1 MRRLNILFI
10 TNMCTHYVRPLFE
23 ILAKQHEVGFYFTG
37 GHEAYWH
44 KQNVLKSGDF
54 QGTYLSGIFLCGKI
68 KITPRLFALP
78 WKKCDVVI
86 KTIDDRFALP
96 MVFCAAKVICTVPL
110 QMEAIDTY
118 MLMKRAADPVG
129 VDDKELTK
137 AVRGWC
143 STVDR
148 IALIKHRWLFAANL
162 LFLASSF
169 LTLVL
174 LLALVFV

>member
-1 MRRLNILFI
+1 MMAAAASLSELPAIFESKQSFEVILQHWAKARIDGPMQVIARFDEAAKQLI
-10 TNMCTHYVRPLFE
+10 ATGGLLQGPFFAVVALGKWKNDFPFPLWLVPLFFLPL
-23 ILAKQHEVGFYFTG
+23 LA
-37 GHEAYWH
+37 
-44 KQNVLKSGDF
+44 L
-54 QGTYLSGIFLCGKI
+54 
-68 KITPRLFALP
+68 
-78 WKKCDVVI
+78 
-86 KTIDDRFALP
+86 
-96 MVFCAAKVICTVPL
+96 VFCAAKVICTVPL

-148 IALIKHRWLFAANL
+148 IALVKHRWLFAANL

-174 LLALVFV
+174 LLVLVFM

>member
-1 MRRLNILFI
+1 
-10 TNMCTHYVRPLFE
+10 
-23 ILAKQHEVGFYFTG
+23 
-37 GHEAYWH
+37 
-44 KQNVLKSGDF
+44 
-54 QGTYLSGIFLCGKI
+54 
-68 KITPRLFALP
+68 
-78 WKKCDVVI
+78 
-86 KTIDDRFALP
+86 
-96 MVFCAAKVICTVPL
+96 
-110 QMEAIDTY
+110 MEAIDTY

-148 IALIKHRWLFAANL
+148 IALVKHRWLFAANL

-174 LLALVFV
+174 LLVLVFM